1 MLSSLSR
8 LFGPAQP
15 RVWLVQ
21 DDSGCWHKVVCY
33 GRPNVKF
40 AERLLGPFR
49 SEVDA
54 EETADRLNTV
64 RTQQKVCL
72 YRAQAPP
79 QGGDGRAE
87 T

>member
-1 MLSSLSR
+1 MLSFLSR
-8 LFGPAQP
+8 LFRPTQP
-15 RVWLVQ
+15 RVWLVR

-54 EETADRLNTV
+54 EETADRMNMV
-64 RTQQKVCL
+64 RTQQKVYL
-72 YRAQAPP
+72 YRAQVPP
-79 QGGDGRAE
+79 PGGDGRPEA
-87 T
+87 